1 MPVAK
6 YCLSPQSG
14 SMTPLQQRLTRPGP
28 KRILSLDGGGV
39 RGILTLGF
47 LERMEMILR
56 EQHDNPD
63 LLLCDYFDLI
73 GGTSTG
79 SIIATGLALGMP
91 VSELTDYYMTLG
103 DKIFGKKKNLLRY
116 LTKGEKYDIKPLN
129 KSLKDV
135 LGDVKLGDQDKVK
148 TGLCIVTKRADT
160 FSTWPF
166 HNHPEG
172 KYYDLNK
179 DIPLWKVV
187 RASAA
192 APTYFLPLILDI
204 GNKEKGSFIDGGISM
219 ANNPS
224 LTLLLLATLKG
235 YPFHWQM
242 GTDQLKM
249 VSVGTG
255 SLSRK
260 YSYSDFKHLNLMDW
274 ASMLPD
280 HFMTDAN
287 YYNQVIM
294 QILSDSPTATEIDS
308 EIGDLKLDS
317 LNGKH
322 ALSYLRY
329 DVLYDRSYLAEM
341 GLDFSEKEVKNL
353 SSMDNYRNISTLY
366 DIGRLA
372 AERHMKTEHFPD
384 RFSLNHPSGQPV
396 KRFTQNK
403 GWNLDFE
410 MVKKKPLA
418 VEAVQINEPF
428 EVETIEGVMKGKPGD
443 YLMKGV
449 RGELYVCDRS
459 IYDETYEGYDTG
471 D

>member
-1 MPVAK
+1 
-6 YCLSPQSG
+6 
-14 SMTPLQQRLTRPGP
+14 MTPLQQRLTRPGP

>member
-1 MPVAK
+1 
-6 YCLSPQSG
+6 
-14 SMTPLQQRLTRPGP
+14 MTILQQRLARPGS
-28 KRILSLDGGGV
+28 KRILALDGGGV

-47 LERMEMILR
+47 LERMEAILR
-56 EQHDNPD
+56 EQHDNQD

-79 SIIATGLALGMP
+79 SIIASGLALGMS
-91 VSELTDYYMTLG
+91 VAEITEYYMTLG
-103 DKIFGKKKNLLRY
+103 DKIFGQRKNILRY
-116 LTKGEKYDIKPLN
+116 LSKGEKYDIKPLN
-129 KSLKDV
+129 KSLKAV
-135 LGDVKLGDQDKVK
+135 FGDVKLGDQEKIK
-148 TGLCIVTKRADT
+148 TGLCVVTKRADT

-166 HNHPEG
+166 HNHPQG

-179 DIPLWKVV
+179 GIPLWKIV

-204 GNKEKGSFIDGGISM
+204 GNNENGSFIDGGISM

-224 LTLLLLATLKG
+224 LTLLLVATLKG
-235 YPFHWQM
+235 YPFHWSM

-260 YSYSDFKHLNLMDW
+260 YSYSDFKHLNLMNW

-287 YYNQVIM
+287 YYNQIIM

-308 EIGDLKLDS
+308 EIGDLKFDS

-329 DVLYDRSYLAEM
+329 DVHYDRDFLAEL
-341 GLDFSEKEVKNL
+341 GFDFSEKEVNNL
-353 SSMDNYRNISTLY
+353 SSMDNYRNIPTLY
-366 DIGRLA
+366 NIGRLA
-372 AERHMKTEHFPD
+372 AEKQMKPEHFPE
-384 RFSLNHPSGQPV
+384 RFSLHHSNDQPIR
-396 KRFTQNK
+396 RFTQNK
-403 GWNLDFE
+403 EWNLDFE
-410 MVKKKPLA
+410 TVKKKAIP
-418 VEAVQINEPF
+418 VEAVQIDEPF
-428 EVETIEGVMKGKPGD
+428 EVETIEGVMRGKPGD

-459 IYDETYEGYDTG
+459 IYNETYERYDSEE
-471 D
+471 

>member
-1 MPVAK
+1 
-6 YCLSPQSG
+6 
-14 SMTPLQQRLTRPGP
+14 MTILQQRLTRPGS
-28 KRILSLDGGGV
+28 KRILALDGGGV

-47 LERMEMILR
+47 LERMEAILR
-56 EQHDNPD
+56 EQHDNQD

-79 SIIATGLALGMP
+79 SIIASGLALGMS
-91 VSELTDYYMTLG
+91 VAEITEYYMTLG
-103 DKIFGKKKNLLRY
+103 DKIFGQRKNILRY
-116 LTKGEKYDIKPLN
+116 LSKGEKYDIKPLN
-129 KSLKDV
+129 KSLKAV
-135 LGDVKLGDQDKVK
+135 FGDVKLGDQEKIK
-148 TGLCIVTKRADT
+148 TGLCVVTKRADT

-166 HNHPEG
+166 HNHPQG

-179 DIPLWKVV
+179 GIPLWKIV

-204 GNKEKGSFIDGGISM
+204 GNNENGSFIDGGISM

-224 LTLLLLATLKG
+224 LTLLLVATLKG
-235 YPFHWQM
+235 YPFHWPM

-260 YSYSDFKHLNLMDW
+260 YSYSDFKHLNLMNW

-287 YYNQVIM
+287 YYNQIIM

-308 EIGDLKLDS
+308 EIGDLKFDS

-329 DVLYDRSYLAEM
+329 DVHYDRDFLAEL
-341 GLDFSEKEVKNL
+341 GFDFSEKEVNNL
-353 SSMDNYRNISTLY
+353 SSMDNYRNIPTLY
-366 DIGRLA
+366 NIGRLA
-372 AERHMKTEHFPD
+372 AEKQMKPEHFPE
-384 RFSLNHPSGQPV
+384 RFSLHHSNDQPIR
-396 KRFTQNK
+396 RFTQNK
-403 GWNLDFE
+403 EWNLDFE
-410 MVKKKPLA
+410 TVKKKAIP

-428 EVETIEGVMKGKPGD
+428 EVETIEGVMRGKPGD

-459 IYDETYEGYDTG
+459 IYNETYERYDSEE
-471 D
+471 